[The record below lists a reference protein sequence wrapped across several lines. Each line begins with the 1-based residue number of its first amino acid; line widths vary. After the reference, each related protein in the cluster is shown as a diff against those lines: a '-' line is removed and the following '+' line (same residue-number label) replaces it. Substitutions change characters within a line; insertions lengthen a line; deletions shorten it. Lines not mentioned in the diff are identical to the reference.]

1 MERAA
6 KFSEDVVQALED
18 NDPATAEAVG
28 RFLVAVEEA
37 LPQVE
42 RAREVEKKIT
52 ESAVE
57 MVQQLVRTQSEFLR
71 RVVDIASKSL
81 TVSETR
87 SK

>member
-1 MERAA
+1 MNLIASEHEATGRVERAA

-42 RAREVEKKIT
+42 RAGG
-52 ESAVE
+52 
-57 MVQQLVRTQSEFLR
+57 
-71 RVVDIASKSL
+71 
-81 TVSETR
+81 
-87 SK
+87 